1 MAEKN
6 IVIVG
11 AGFGGVFAAKTLS
24 KKLKSHK
31 EYNIILIDK
40 HSYFTYMTE
49 LHEVASQR
57 VAPKHVQEDLE
68 HLFYQNKNV
77 KLLTAE
83 VNGINKND
91 KTNYQNSGKYRNS
104 FFYQIFQNRATA
116 ILKA

>member
-49 LHEVASQR
+49 LHEVASKR
-57 VAPKHVQEDLE
+57 VAPKHVQDSWI
-68 HLFYQNKNV
+68 K
-77 KLLTAE
+77 
-83 VNGINKND
+83 
-91 KTNYQNSGKYRNS
+91 KTWNISSTKIKMS
-104 FFYQIFQNRATA
+104 SC
-116 ILKA
+116 

>member
-49 LHEVASQR
+49 LHEVASKR
-57 VAPKHVQEDLE
+57 VAPKHAVSYT
-68 HLFYQNKNV
+68 HLTLPTICSV
-77 KLLTAE
+77 
-83 VNGINKND
+83 
-91 KTNYQNSGKYRNS
+91 
-104 FFYQIFQNRATA
+104 
-116 ILKA
+116 